1 MFKIGKFY
9 TENDDDGDYDESRKQ
24 NDTLKSAFCQKTV
37 LLSYMVDLLYFHR

>member
-9 TENDDDGDYDESRKQ
+9 TENDGDDESRKQ

-37 LLSYMVDLLYFHR
+37 LLSYMVDLLYFQR